1 MRFEKEPRVALV
13 HDWLTGMRGG
23 ERCLEVFCKMFP
35 EADLY
40 TLFYSPQK
48 ISQTISSHSPVVSVL
63 QRLPFAGKYYRHLL
77 PAYFLGIKDLGKK
90 LDAHHCLENYDI
102 VISISH
108 CAAKNI
114 EVPDSVVHLSYCL
127 TPMRYLWD
135 QYDAYFF
142 HSPFEPAIRRVIALL
157 KRWDVARSDSV
168 TKFVAISKFVES
180 RIKRAY
186 RRDAQVIYPPVRTDW
201 IESRSPGERGE
212 GFLCVNALVP
222 YKNIHIIIQ
231 AFNLL
236 GLPLTIVGNG
246 PQKKYFK
253 KLAKPNIEFLDF
265 VSDKE
270 LALLYRK
277 SRALVFAAEE
287 DFGMTPVEMQAAGR
301 PVIALG
307 RGGSLETVCS
317 EGSYPTGIFFFD
329 LSVDSLCEA
338 VQAFIERE
346 EEFTAN
352 NCQKQ
357 ASQFSC
363 ERFEREFWDLLD
375 TVMPGTFQRAKRAV
389 A

>member
-1 MRFEKEPRVALV
+1 MRFEKELRVALV

-40 TLFYSPQK
+40 TLFYLPQR
-48 ISQTISSHSPVVSVL
+48 ISQNIASHTPVVSVL
-63 QRLPFAGKYYRHLL
+63 QRLPFVAKFYRYLL
-77 PAYFLGIKDLGKK
+77 PVYFLGMRDLGRK
-90 LDAHHCLENYDI
+90 LEARHGLENYDL

-108 CAAKNI
+108 CVAKNI
-114 EVPDSVVHLSYCL
+114 LVPDSVVHLSYCL

-135 QYDAYFF
+135 QYDAYF
-142 HSPFEPAIRRVIALL
+142 SQSLFEPAIRRVIASL
-157 KRWDVARSDSV
+157 RCWDVARSDSV
-168 TKFVAISKFVES
+168 TQFVAISRFVEL

-186 RRDAQVIYPPVRTDW
+186 SREAQVIYPPVRTDW

-222 YKNIHIIIQ
+222 YKNVHIIIE
-231 AFNLL
+231 AFNRL
-236 GLPLTIVGNG
+236 GFPLMIVGNG

-253 KLAKPNIEFLDF
+253 ALAKPNIEFLDF

-307 RGGSLETVCS
+307 RGGSLETVRG
-317 EGSYPTGIFFFD
+317 EGTSPTGIFFFD

-338 VQAFIERE
+338 VQTFIERE
-346 EEFTAN
+346 EEFDVR

-363 ERFEREFWDLLD
+363 EKFEREFLDLLKAAI
-375 TVMPGTFQRAKRAV
+375 PLAPKQANCSFH
-389 A
+389 